1 MPRPSRLT
9 ALDRMDA
16 VVLDTETTGLDV
28 AQARIVQISAVRI
41 AGGRVLADQTFDAL
55 VNPGV
60 PIPPASTT
68 VHGITD
74 VMVGAAP
81 PFLAVKADFDRFRG
95 DAVLVGQSIGF
106 DLAVLLRE
114 TRRLGQRW
122 QPPRFLDTKLLAAAL
137 DPQAGELGLDALAEA
152 MGVTISDRHRALGD
166 ALVTAEVFV
175 RLLPRLAAAGVRTI
189 GDAEARANAQSRI
202 RARQVAEGWYDA
214 TSVEALDGVES
225 STDAATLARLDA
237 IPYRHRIERV
247 MRPAPIVPPATTIGD
262 AIARL
267 LEGDCGALLAGDAA
281 SGRADGIVTG
291 RDLLRAVAAGGVA
304 ALTRKL
310 ETVMSEPVRSLP
322 PDALLHRAMAR
333 MQRLGVRRLAVT
345 DTSNRVV
352 GLLSL
357 RDLLA
362 GPAADALAL
371 DDRLSAARSPRE
383 LAAARAGV
391 PALVRALRADGVAAS
406 EIAAVISVDLRELL
420 ARAAAQAEKRMEG
433 RGDGRPPVPYALLA
447 LARLGRGE
455 CLLAP
460 EHAHAI
466 VFASGG
472 TNGAEAA
479 WFAAFAGQLAEV
491 LDEAGA
497 LGEPSAPRAAE
508 PAWRRSLEDWRSE
521 LSAWASAAP
530 ADPAAA
536 AALLDFTFVYGD
548 GELADELRDI
558 AVAIAGAPL
567 VRALIPAPPSPL
579 RHRGDG
585 SPASPSARLDLG
597 PALGAFEAAG
607 RALAVASHLA
617 TRPTA
622 KRLAEAASLTGMSR
636 ASLDELTAAHAR
648 LLELV
653 LAQQDA
659 DLAAGVAPSLAID
672 PTRLD
677 EAARAEVDALLTHA
691 LRLGDVVRGALA
703 LI

>member
-1 MPRPSRLT
+1 M
-9 ALDRMDA
+9 
-16 VVLDTETTGLDV
+16 
-28 AQARIVQISAVRI
+28 
-41 AGGRVLADQTFDAL
+41 
-55 VNPGV
+55 
-60 PIPPASTT
+60 
-68 VHGITD
+68 
-74 VMVGAAP
+74 
-81 PFLAVKADFDRFRG
+81 
-95 DAVLVGQSIGF
+95 
-106 DLAVLLRE
+106 
-114 TRRLGQRW
+114 
-122 QPPRFLDTKLLAAAL
+122 
-137 DPQAGELGLDALAEA
+137 
-152 MGVTISDRHRALGD
+152 TISDRHRALGD

-189 GDAEARANAQSRI
+189 ADAEARANAQTRI

-214 TSVEALDGVES
+214 TSIEALDGGES

-237 IPYRHRIERV
+237 IPYRHRIEQV
-247 MRPAPIVPPATTIGD
+247 MRPAPIVPPATTIGE

-267 LEGDCGALLAGDAA
+267 LEEDCGALLAGDAA

-291 RDLLRAVAAGGVA
+291 RDLLRAVAAGGAA

-310 ETVMSEPVRSLP
+310 ETVMSEPVSALP

-406 EIAAVISVDLRELL
+406 EIAAVVSVDLRDLL
-420 ARAAAQAEKRMEG
+420 ARAAVQAEKRMEG

-447 LARLGRGE
+447 LDRLGRGE

-466 VFASGG
+466 VFASGD
-472 TNGAEAA
+472 TDGAEAA
-479 WFAAFAGQLAEV
+479 WFAAFAGQLADV

-497 LGEPSAPRAAE
+497 LGEASAPHAVE
-508 PAWRRSLEDWRSE
+508 PAWRRSLEDWRSQ
-521 LSAWASAAP
+521 LSAWACASP

-548 GELADELRDI
+548 GELADELRDT
-558 AVAIAGAPL
+558 AVAIAGAGAPL
-567 VRALIPAPPSPL
+567 VRALLPAAPP
-579 RHRGDG
+579 HRRGTAPPRQARASTSAPPWPPSRRRDA
-585 SPASPSARLDLG
+585 PSPS
-597 PALGAFEAAG
+597 PPTSPPG
-607 RALAVASHLA
+607 RRQSGWPKR
-617 TRPTA
+617 RP
-622 KRLAEAASLTGMSR
+622 
-636 ASLDELTAAHAR
+636 
-648 LLELV
+648 
-653 LAQQDA
+653 
-659 DLAAGVAPSLAID
+659 
-672 PTRLD
+672 
-677 EAARAEVDALLTHA
+677 
-691 LRLGDVVRGALA
+691 
-703 LI
+703 